1 MTLSRCVA
9 LSVSLTW
16 KASPSQ
22 VLVAEQR
29 QARAE
34 LLSLGF
40 ELLEKKE
47 RREQDEAASKIQAM
61 HRGNLERK
69 KLQGAEPMPRKK
81 LESKVFTDTEVKF

>member
-1 MTLSRCVA
+1 MMCRA
-9 LSVSLTW
+9 LSVLLTW
-16 KASPSQ
+16 QAPPPQ

-61 HRGNLERK
+61 HRGNVERK

>member
-1 MTLSRCVA
+1 MCRA
-9 LSVSLTW
+9 LSVLLTW

-47 RREQDEAASKIQAM
+47 RREQNEAASKIQAM

>member
-1 MTLSRCVA
+1 M
-9 LSVSLTW
+9 LTW
-16 KASPSQ
+16 QPSPSQ

-47 RREQDEAASKIQAM
+47 RREQNEAASKIQAI
-61 HRGNLERK
+61 HWGNLERK
-69 KLQGAEPMPRKK
+69 KLQDADPIPRTK

>member
-1 MTLSRCVA
+1 MCRA
-9 LSVSLTW
+9 LSVLLTCQ
-16 KASPSQ
+16 ASPSQ

-61 HRGNLERK
+61 HRGNVERK

>member
-1 MTLSRCVA
+1 MCRA
-9 LSVSLTW
+9 LSVLLTW
-16 KASPSQ
+16 QASPSQ

-61 HRGNLERK
+61 HRGNVERK

>member
-1 MTLSRCVA
+1 MCPAFVL
-9 LSVSLTW
+9 LTW
-16 KASPSQ
+16 QASPSQ

-61 HRGNLERK
+61 HRGNVERK
-69 KLQGAEPMPRKK
+69 KLQGADPIPRKK
-81 LESKVFTDTEVKF
+81 MESKIFTDTEVKF

>member
-1 MTLSRCVA
+1 MMCRA
-9 LSVSLTW
+9 LSVLLTW
-16 KASPSQ
+16 QASPSQ

-61 HRGNLERK
+61 HRGNVERK

>member
-1 MTLSRCVA
+1 M
-9 LSVSLTW
+9 
-16 KASPSQ
+16 
-22 VLVAEQR
+22 LVAEQR

-61 HRGNLERK
+61 HRGNRERK
-69 KLQGAEPMPRKK
+69 KLQGADPMPRKK

>member
-1 MTLSRCVA
+1 MTLSRCVP
-9 LSVSLTW
+9 LSVLLTW
-16 KASPSQ
+16 QPSLSQ

-47 RREQDEAASKIQAM
+47 RREQNEAASKIQAM
-61 HRGNLERK
+61 HRGKLERK
-69 KLQGAEPMPRKK
+69 KLQDADPIPRKK

>member
-1 MTLSRCVA
+1 MCRA
-9 LSVSLTW
+9 LSVLLTW
-16 KASPSQ
+16 HASPSQ

-47 RREQDEAASKIQAM
+47 RREQDEAASKIQAI
-61 HRGNLERK
+61 HRGNVERK